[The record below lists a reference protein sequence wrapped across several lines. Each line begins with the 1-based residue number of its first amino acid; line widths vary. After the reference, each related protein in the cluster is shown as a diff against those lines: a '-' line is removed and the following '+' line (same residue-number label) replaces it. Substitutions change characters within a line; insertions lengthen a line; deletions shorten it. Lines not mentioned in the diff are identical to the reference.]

1 MKRRRNPGS
10 SSMGPILTLGA
21 VAVGGYFLYK
31 TFFANALPA
40 DAQYLGQAQAA
51 GTFAAGMVLKPGVN
65 TAAVNYSAGQYLYW
79 GPSEKQIYATSTAPT
94 AAVSAAVTTSAA
106 SNAPAVST
114 TVTTGGAPVAPVVAP
129 PAPVG
134 PSLASIYSNVL
145 AGASI
150 DPNFTGSGDALDST
164 GYRWNVYTG
173 LALPGKAVPS
183 LPGLDLS
190 QNMTASQYWAA
201 MAPALSSAYG
211 LSGLGDDTVL
221 DQQTGITYDMAG
233 NVVSDLTVS
242 PSTAGQ
248 GLNTLTGKVTPAAS
262 MSSTT
267 MLAIAAA
274 ALVGIILLTG
284 DGERLLSHSRVDALG
299 KA

>member
-1 MKRRRNPGS
+1 MAKDSGMGS
-10 SSMGPILTLGA
+10 LLTLGA
-21 VAVGGYFLYK
+21 VAVGGYFLYEN
-31 TFFANALPA
+31 FFATPA
-40 DAQYLGQAQAA
+40 
-51 GTFAAGMVLKPGVN
+51 V
-65 TAAVNYSAGQYLYW
+65 AAVAV
-79 GPSEKQIYATSTAPT
+79 PAV
-94 AAVSAAVTTSAA
+94 AAV
-106 SNAPAVST
+106 PPVST
-114 TVTTGGAPVAPVVAP
+114 TVTTGGAPAVAPT

-145 AGASI
+145 AGAST
-150 DPNFTGSGDALDST
+150 DPNFTGAGDALDST

-190 QNMTASQYWAA
+190 QNMTAQQYWAA
-201 MAPALSSAYG
+201 MAPALASAYG

-242 PSTAGQ
+242 PSTAGT

-284 DGERLLSHSRVDALG
+284 RR
-299 KA
+299 

>member
-1 MKRRRNPGS
+1 M
-10 SSMGPILTLGA
+10 LTLGA
-21 VAVGGYFLYK
+21 VAVGGYFLYEN
-31 TFFANALPA
+31 FFATPA
-40 DAQYLGQAQAA
+40 VAA
-51 GTFAAGMVLKPGVN
+51 A
-65 TAAVNYSAGQYLYW
+65 
-79 GPSEKQIYATSTAPT
+79 
-94 AAVSAAVTTSAA
+94 
-106 SNAPAVST
+106 APAAPAVPPVST
-114 TVTTGGAPVAPVVAP
+114 TVTTGGAPVVPAPT

-145 AGASI
+145 AGAST
-150 DPNFTGSGDALDST
+150 DPNFTGAGDALDST

-190 QNMTASQYWAA
+190 QNMTAQQYWAA
-201 MAPALSSAYG
+201 MAPALASAYG

-242 PSTAGQ
+242 PSTAGT

-284 DGERLLSHSRVDALG
+284 RR
-299 KA
+299 

>member
-1 MKRRRNPGS
+1 MAKDSGMGS
-10 SSMGPILTLGA
+10 MLTLGA
-21 VAVGGYFLYK
+21 VAVGGYFLYEN
-31 TFFANALPA
+31 FFATPA
-40 DAQYLGQAQAA
+40 VAA
-51 GTFAAGMVLKPGVN
+51 A
-65 TAAVNYSAGQYLYW
+65 
-79 GPSEKQIYATSTAPT
+79 
-94 AAVSAAVTTSAA
+94 
-106 SNAPAVST
+106 APAAPAVPPVST
-114 TVTTGGAPVAPVVAP
+114 TVTTGGAPVVPAPT

-150 DPNFTGSGDALDST
+150 DPNFTGAGDALDST

-190 QNMTASQYWAA
+190 QNMTAQQYWAA
-201 MAPALSSAYG
+201 MAPALASAYG

-242 PSTAGQ
+242 PSTAGT

-284 DGERLLSHSRVDALG
+284 RR
-299 KA
+299 

>member
-1 MKRRRNPGS
+1 MAKDSGMGS
-10 SSMGPILTLGA
+10 LLTLGA
-21 VAVGGYFLYK
+21 VAVGGYFLYER
-31 TFFANALPA
+31 FFANALPA

-106 SNAPAVST
+106 SSVPPVST
-114 TVTTGGAPVAPVVAP
+114 TVTTGGAPVVPAPT

-134 PSLASIYSNVL
+134 PSLASIFSNVL
-145 AGASI
+145 SGAST
-150 DPNFTGSGDALDST
+150 DPNFTGAGDALDST

-190 QNMTASQYWAA
+190 QNMTAQQYWAA

-242 PSTAGQ
+242 PSTAGT

-284 DGERLLSHSRVDALG
+284 RR
-299 KA
+299 

>member
-1 MKRRRNPGS
+1 MAKDSGMGS
-10 SSMGPILTLGA
+10 LLTLGA
-21 VAVGGYFLYK
+21 VAVGGYFLYEN
-31 TFFANALPA
+31 FFATPA
-40 DAQYLGQAQAA
+40 VAA
-51 GTFAAGMVLKPGVN
+51 A
-65 TAAVNYSAGQYLYW
+65 
-79 GPSEKQIYATSTAPT
+79 
-94 AAVSAAVTTSAA
+94 
-106 SNAPAVST
+106 APAAPAVPPVST
-114 TVTTGGAPVAPVVAP
+114 TVTTGGAPVVPAPT

-134 PSLASIYSNVL
+134 PSLASIFSNVL
-145 AGASI
+145 SGAST
-150 DPNFTGSGDALDST
+150 DPNFTGAGDALDST

-190 QNMTASQYWAA
+190 QK
-201 MAPALSSAYG
+201 
-211 LSGLGDDTVL
+211 
-221 DQQTGITYDMAG
+221 TGITYDMAG

-242 PSTAGQ
+242 PSTAGT

-284 DGERLLSHSRVDALG
+284 RR
-299 KA
+299 